1 MKNVFADLQW
11 DICLVFLNVI
21 IVTGNPFANMLQN
34 LIGNALERL
43 TKAKLKLKAKTCN
56 LFAENV
62 ILLDMLFLNKMSPK
76 IQAK

>member
-21 IVTGNPFANMLQN
+21 IVTGNTFANMLQN

-43 TKAKLKLKAKTCN
+43 TKAKLKLKAKTFN

-62 ILLDMLFLNKMSPK
+62 ILLDMLFLNKMSPQ
-76 IQAK
+76 IQAE

>member
-1 MKNVFADLQW
+1 MKNVLADLQW

-21 IVTGNPFANMLQN
+21 IVTGNTFANMLQN

-43 TKAKLKLKAKTCN
+43 TKAKLKLKACN

-62 ILLDMLFLNKMSPK
+62 ILLDMLFLNKMSPQ